1 MIRRPPRSTRTD
13 TLFPYTTLFRSLP
26 RPMGPSPML
35 DVVAPGRG
43 RPRPYKGKS
52 ALPVPGHDPPQ
63 DFLGYR
69 QGGGQAGRFGAVEV
83 DQAGDAV
90 RLDALHQEVR
100 LRLAGT
106 VDLGADAGVGG
117 LQRAVLQVGVIGVD
131 GGVELGGWA
140 GIDVVVQFVHPF
152 QIGAELALST
162 QVERDVLAEQGR
174 LRPRGD
180 EPARKRVGWGK

>member
-1 MIRRPPRSTRTD
+1 
-13 TLFPYTTLFRSLP
+13 
-26 RPMGPSPML
+26 MGPSPML

-69 QGGGQAGRFGAVEV
+69 QGGGQAGRFDAVEV

-106 VDLGADAGVGG
+106 VDLRADA
-117 LQRAVLQVGVIGVD
+117 
-131 GGVELGGWA
+131 
-140 GIDVVVQFVHPF
+140 
-152 QIGAELALST
+152 
-162 QVERDVLAEQGR
+162 
-174 LRPRGD
+174 
-180 EPARKRVGWGK
+180 RVGESGRASCRASVCQYGLI

>member
-1 MIRRPPRSTRTD
+1 
-13 TLFPYTTLFRSLP
+13 
-26 RPMGPSPML
+26 MGPSPML

-69 QGGGQAGRFGAVEV
+69 QGGGQAGRFDAVEV

-106 VDLGADAGVGG
+106 VDLRADADAAAGEQ
-117 LQRAVLQVGVIGVD
+117 LQRA
-131 GGVELGGWA
+131 A
-140 GIDVVVQFVHPF
+140 PGIPMGDRK
-152 QIGAELALST
+152 ST
-162 QVERDVLAEQGR
+162 R
-174 LRPRGD
+174 LNSSH
-180 EPARKRVGWGK
+180 

>member
-69 QGGGQAGRFGAVEV
+69 QGGCQAGRFDAVEV

-100 LRLAGT
+100 LRPAGT
-106 VDLGADAGVGG
+106 VDLRADRWAARSVGKESV
-117 LQRAVLQVGVIGVD
+117 RN
-131 GGVELGGWA
+131 
-140 GIDVVVQFVHPF
+140 
-152 QIGAELALST
+152 
-162 QVERDVLAEQGR
+162 GR
-174 LRPRGD
+174 SRVATYD
-180 EPARKRVGWGK
+180 EKQTRTISM